1 LPTRAALNKAKEE
14 KLMATAAPAPPGARL
29 TWLDSM
35 KGISILWIAFF
46 HFFGTY
52 QNNRFPSA
60 LEPHYFS
67 LFVHQ
72 CAPTSAWE
80 TFGCTAKGFYVAVA
94 SVGFHAVAVFLILS
108 GFGLTFSLARTGEP
122 EGGWLDWYRGRLL
135 RLFPMYWLAH
145 LIYLISPFIARPE
158 PIDYRFLLS
167 FLGDRVWPVE
177 MIFFYINPAWWYFGL
192 LVQLY
197 LMFPLLFRL
206 LQKMG
211 PLWFL
216 VFCGA
221 VTFLSR
227 YLLLMV
233 LSAHGYYV
241 QGAFFGSRLWEFAA
255 GMALGW
261 LYRRHQVDAQEW
273 LFRGRTFFAGV
284 AIYVLGLY
292 SYATMTTYI
301 FNDALIGTG
310 LFLILAHLSIWAN
323 LLPRLGRTLAYVGA
337 FSYGLYL
344 LHQPYV
350 IYFGERMRDLPMVT
364 FFIAGWVIIAAI
376 TVCTIPLERYVNQLT
391 SRLLDK
397 KKESGQ
403 LSAVSQKQAT
413 AGS

>member
-1 LPTRAALNKAKEE
+1 
-14 KLMATAAPAPPGARL
+14 MATVAASAPVGARL

-60 LEPHYFS
+60 IGPNYFPS
-67 LFVHQ
+67 FLQQ
-72 CAPTSAWE
+72 CAPTSTLE
-80 TFGCTAKGFYVAVA
+80 TLGCTAKGFYVAVA

-122 EGGWLDWYRGRLL
+122 EGGWLSWYRGRLL

-167 FLGDRVWPVE
+167 FLGDRVWPVD

-192 LVQLY
+192 LVELY
-197 LMFPLLFRL
+197 LVFPLLFRL

-211 PLWFL
+211 PLRFL

-227 YLLLMV
+227 YVLLMV
-233 LSAHGYYV
+233 IGAHGSYV
-241 QGAFFGSRLWEFAA
+241 QGAFFGARLWEFAA
-255 GMALGW
+255 GMVLGW
-261 LYRRHQVDAQEW
+261 FYRRHQADAQEW
-273 LFRGRTFFAGV
+273 LFNGRTFFVGV
-284 AIYVLGLY
+284 TIYVLGLY

-310 LFLILAHLSIWAN
+310 LFIILAHLSIWAD
-323 LLPRLGRTLAYVGA
+323 LLPRFGRMLAYVGA

-350 IYFGERMRDLPMVT
+350 IYFGERMRDLNMVT
-364 FFIAGWVIIAAI
+364 FFIVAWAIIAVI
-376 TVCTIPLERYVNQLT
+376 TACTIPLERYVNQLT
-391 SRLLDK
+391 SRVLDR
-397 KKESGQ
+397 KKESRQ
-403 LSAVSQKQAT
+403 LSPASQKQAA